1 MYKRVE
7 QYFKSLK
14 KLKIYE
20 LYLIM
25 KYLFAESSDLDEYF
39 LEDVKLFYK
48 TFNLTFNYRPSI
60 SFYQNK
66 IPIFKTF
73 S

>member
-7 QYFKSLK
+7 RYFKSLK

-20 LYLIM
+20 LYQII

-60 SFYQNK
+60 SFYQK
-66 IPIFKTF
+66 
-73 S
+73 